1 MQWKVISLYSCLL
14 CFDKTHKKN
23 QMMFKTEEKLLTSAI
38 FGGLAEHT
46 LFGFSF
52 PPCSQISCFIAHYGT
67 QCGVLCALWCT
78 CSTPSHCIVYYSTQ
92 CGRGGVLC
100 ALWCTFSKSP
110 LYLMVKIYWNK
121 VSFATVRK
129 ARSCLVSIFLPVH
142 KRLHFSLQIIAH
154 SGRQARSSLCNSRRW
169 NCLTL
174 GETFSHSCS
183 SSALCAM
190 LLPTPRIRI
199 FSSQKKVRFKFS
211 PHIFWVG
218 CLMHYKFKCKTGLH
232 QRQSLLAFDRY
243 S

>member
-1 MQWKVISLYSCLL
+1 MLVFMLFLCSAESFHYKVVFRVLMKHIKRTRWCL
-14 CFDKTHKKN
+14 KRKKYYWPAPSVGAWLN
-23 QMMFKTEEKLLTSAI
+23 TFC
-38 FGGLAEHT
+38 LASVFLPALRSHV
-46 LFGFSF
+46 S
-52 PPCSQISCFIAHYGT
+52 SHINAHSVEYFVL
-67 QCGVLCALWCT
+67 CGVHAPLHRTASYITLC
-78 CSTPSHCIVYYSTQ
+78 SV
-92 CGRGGVLC
+92 CGVH
-100 ALWCTFSKSP
+100 SP

-154 SGRQARSSLCNSRRW
+154 SGRQACSSLCNSRRW

-174 GETFSHSCS
+174 GETVSHSCS

-211 PHIFWVG
+211 PHF
-218 CLMHYKFKCKTGLH
+218 F
-232 QRQSLLAFDRY
+232 
-243 S
+243 